1 MELLSK
7 SDKIHLT
14 AGQTSALAT
23 FYNQCINSLA
33 SSLEVAFAPTQEW
46 IDKFARIDYFFYALG
61 ETPEGRLLYNIR
73 QGKISEGPVP
83 PKPEPSWVPQNG
95 ELIEASFG
103 TDPKDTDF
111 FRCIY
116 VGFDGIYHVVFYD
129 REASS
134 ESAARLHKTPL
145 DDRAYV
151 GVQSIRPFK
160 KTQVPLAEL
169 LSVYASVKGL
179 TQDGVELKPEN

>member
-7 SDKIHLT
+7 SDKMHLT

-33 SSLEVAFAPTQEW
+33 SSIEVAFTPTQEW
-46 IDKFARIDYFFYALG
+46 IDKFAAVNYFFYNSG

-73 QGKISEGPVP
+73 QGKISEG
-83 PKPEPSWVPQNG
+83 KAQEPSWIPQNG
-95 ELIEASFG
+95 ELIEASFR

-116 VGFDGIYHVVFYD
+116 VGFDGKYHVVFYD
-129 REASS
+129 REAEH
-134 ESAARLHKTPL
+134 ESTDRRQETPMEQ
-145 DDRAYV
+145 RAYEAV
-151 GVQSIRPFK
+151 LSMRHKPK